1 MPAPRKAE
9 AEKMESPEP
18 EAVVAPVAAKGGSS
32 AARTRNGLVK
42 RPQRS
47 GIAAAVSETD
57 RTGRPAPTTPPNP
70 ERTPEQVSGML
81 STLRSAHMRGGISV
95 EKEKQRNSVEKTAG
109 KNAETNEGAA
119 K

>member
-1 MPAPRKAE
+1 
-9 AEKMESPEP
+9 MESPET
-18 EAVVAPVAAKGGSS
+18 EAVASSPVAAKGGSS

-57 RTGRPAPTTPPNP
+57 RSGRPAPTTPPNP

-95 EKEKQRNSVEKTAG
+95 EKEKQQKTGKSAA